1 MQCGQFAATLLMPE
15 AQPLISEWQSV
26 CLCACV
32 NFVRVRAC
40 LTQKVVLEY
49 MRERDSEAIR
59 ICSPFSGTQRRM
71 QMPFT
76 FGFTSATLIG
86 VNSPEGHGYSPG
98 ATQP

>member
-15 AQPLISEWQSV
+15 APPLISEWQSV

-32 NFVRVRAC
+32 NVVHVCVC
-40 LTQKVVLEY
+40 LTQRVVLEY

-59 ICSPFSGTQRRM
+59 ISSPFNRTQRPV

-76 FGFTSATLIG
+76 FGFSIATLIG

>member
-15 AQPLISEWQSV
+15 APPLISEWQSV

-32 NFVRVRAC
+32 NVVRVCVC
-40 LTQKVVLEY
+40 LTQRVVLEY

-59 ICSPFSGTQRRM
+59 ISSPFNRTQRPM

-76 FGFTSATLIG
+76 FGFSIATLIG

>member
-15 AQPLISEWQSV
+15 APPLISEWQSV

-32 NFVRVRAC
+32 NVVRVCVC
-40 LTQKVVLEY
+40 LTQRVVLEY
-49 MRERDSEAIR
+49 MRECDSEAIR
-59 ICSPFSGTQRRM
+59 ISSPFNRTQRPV

-76 FGFTSATLIG
+76 FGFSIATLIG